1 MIFEIFYNLIVL
13 GNKIDMRQAASEEEL
28 REALGL
34 FETYGKE
41 VLI

>member
-1 MIFEIFYNLIVL
+1 
-13 GNKIDMRQAASEEEL
+13 MRQAASEEEL

-41 VLI
+41 V